1 MNEVQ
6 TVQTNRNRKKVAPWV
21 VALVFIVLFGAYIG
35 FLIFAWMQT
44 SDIGAAG
51 LLFGIYIAVLA
62 AMIIGI
68 IIALRQRLKE
78 IDGGEEDEALQY

>member
-1 MNEVQ
+1 M
-6 TVQTNRNRKKVAPWV
+6 QTNKKRKKIAPWI
-21 VALVFIVLFGAYIG
+21 VALVFIVVFGTYIG

-44 SDIGAAG
+44 SDVGAAG
-51 LLFGIYIAVLA
+51 LLIGIYIAVLA
-62 AMIIGI
+62 AMIVGI

>member
-1 MNEVQ
+1 M
-6 TVQTNRNRKKVAPWV
+6 QTNKKRKKIAPWI
-21 VALVFIVLFGAYIG
+21 VALVFIVVFGTYIG

-44 SDIGAAG
+44 SGVGAAG
-51 LLFGIYIAVLA
+51 LLIGIYIAVLA
-62 AMIIGI
+62 AMIVGI

>member
-1 MNEVQ
+1 MSRKNS
-6 TVQTNRNRKKVAPWV
+6 RKKIAPWI
-21 VALVFIVLFGAYIG
+21 VALVFIVFFGVYIG

-44 SDIGAAG
+44 RGVGAAG
-51 LLFGIYIAVLA
+51 ILICIYIAVLA
-62 AMIIGI
+62 AMIVGI

>member
-1 MNEVQ
+1 MNQ
-6 TVQTNRNRKKVAPWV
+6 NRNKKKIAPWI
-21 VALVFIVLFGAYIG
+21 VAVVFIVFLGTYIG
-35 FLIFAWMQT
+35 ILIFAQLQAREVPFAVVF
-44 SDIGAAG
+44 IG
-51 LLFGIYIAVLA
+51 LYIVILA